1 MIKPSSG
8 TAGIAALLLSAA
20 LLCSSFGAG
29 AQQAP
34 ASPVTPVKPAA
45 RSVPALSAPAPSGSF
60 ADSAPVAT
68 HALDA
73 ADLGAWLDGRVPY
86 ALKSGDIA
94 GAVVI
99 VVKDGKVLLQKGYG
113 LADVA
118 ANKPMDAQTTLVRP
132 GSTSKLFTWTAV
144 MQQVA
149 LGKIDL
155 DRSVNDYL
163 DFKIEERF
171 GKPVTI
177 RDLMNHRA
185 GFEEGLKE
193 LLAYDLKKA
202 PTTERYLKDHPRPM
216 LFAPGATPGYSNYGA
231 ALAGYIVERVSG
243 EPFDDYVDKHI
254 FAPLGMRSST
264 FTHPLPAKLAA
275 NMSKGY
281 RVASGPA
288 SEYELVITR
297 PAGSLAATAADM
309 GRFMLAHLQQ
319 GSVDG
324 ATILDPA
331 TTALMHTA
339 TQTSLPGFGV
349 MAHGFFLEQKNGHT
363 MLGHGG
369 DTVVF
374 HSELSLLPDDKVG
387 IFVSFNSQGKD
398 AAAYGARKELMDGFI
413 DRYFPAPK
421 VVDAPVLA
429 TAVADAQK
437 IAGRY
442 ESSRRV
448 EHGFLS
454 VLYLM
459 QQSVISAN
467 ADGTIEAAG
476 GPSGGMVTFREV
488 APQLW
493 REKGGT
499 HTLAMRDIDGVQTVI
514 DSENPIAVLQQAS
527 FYRGAPL
534 NLTILSLSLLVI
546 IATLVLWPL
555 GALLLRAHHATIAAG
570 PAVAPLRRVR
580 LVQRLAALVSVTYL
594 FFWYLLIKPV
604 LSVDLGIYSAVN
616 DWMVGGMELAGVLA
630 IAAAGAGI
638 WAAVRMHRLR
648 ASILSRIWAVLVAL
662 ALVGIVWVAA
672 VGQLMTWNLN
682 Y

>member
-1 MIKPSSG
+1 MNKRFISRLAPL
-8 TAGIAALLLSAA
+8 AAAAALILASVATSAR
-20 LLCSSFGAG
+20 
-29 AQQAP
+29 QATPP
-34 ASPVTPVKPAA
+34 A
-45 RSVPALSAPAPSGSF
+45 APAPAVSS
-60 ADSAPVAT
+60 ADAAVDSVPPAT

-86 ALKSGDIA
+86 SLKSGDIA
-94 GAVVI
+94 GAVVL

-113 LADVA
+113 TSDVA
-118 ANKPMDAQTTLVRP
+118 TRAPMDPETTLVRP

-155 DRSVNDYL
+155 DRNVNDYL
-163 DFKIEERF
+163 DFKIEEKF
-171 GKPVTI
+171 GKPITM

-216 LFAPGATPGYSNYGA
+216 LFAPGAVPGYSNYGA
-231 ALAGYIVERVSG
+231 SLAGYIVERVSG
-243 EPFDDYVDKHI
+243 EPFDDYVAKHI
-254 FAPLGMRSST
+254 FQPLGMRHST
-264 FTHPLPAKLAA
+264 FTHPLPPALLAT
-275 NMSKGY
+275 MSKGY

-288 SEYELVITR
+288 SDYELVVTR
-297 PAGSLAATAADM
+297 PAGSMASTASDM

-331 TTALMHTA
+331 TTARMHTA

-349 MAHGFFLEQKNGHT
+349 MAHGFFLERKNGRT

-374 HSELSLLPDDKVG
+374 HTDMALLPDEKVG
-387 IFVSFNSQGKD
+387 IFVSFNSRGKD
-398 AAAYGARKELMDGFI
+398 AAVYGARKELIDGFM

-421 VVDAPVLA
+421 VVDAPALA
-429 TAVADAQK
+429 SAVADAQK

-448 EHGFLS
+448 EHGFLT
-454 VLYLM
+454 VLYLL
-459 QQSVISAN
+459 QQSVITAKP
-467 ADGTIEAAG
+467 DGTIEAAG
-476 GPSGGMVTFREV
+476 GPGGETAIFREV

-499 HTLAMRDIDGVQTVI
+499 HMLALQEVGGVKTVL
-514 DSENPIAVLQQAS
+514 DSENPIAVLQEAS
-527 FYRGAPL
+527 FLRSAPL
-534 NLTILSLSLLVI
+534 NLTIFTLALLVTVS
-546 IATLVLWPL
+546 TLVVWPL
-555 GALLLRAHHATIAAG
+555 GALLLRAERASVVHS
-570 PAVAPLRRVR
+570 APLRRAR
-580 LVQRLAALVSVTYL
+580 LVQRLAVVVSLLYL
-594 FFWYLLIKPV
+594 LAWYLLIAPV
-604 LSVDLGIYSAVN
+604 LETSLGIYSASN

-630 IAAAGAGI
+630 VAAAGAGV
-638 WAAVRMHRLR
+638 WASWRMFKLK
-648 ASILSRIWAVLVAL
+648 ASALSRTWSVLVAL
-662 ALVGIVWVAA
+662 ALIGIVWIAA

>member
-1 MIKPSSG
+1 MTMRTTFTRFKYALPL
-8 TAGIAALLLSAA
+8 AACLLLA
-20 LLCSSFGAG
+20 LDAG
-29 AQQAP
+29 ARQALP
-34 ASPVTPVKPAA
+34 E
-45 RSVPALSAPAPSGSF
+45 APAPSGNSQ
-60 ADSAPVAT
+60 SAPAPT

-118 ANKPMDAQTTLVRP
+118 ARTPMDPDTTLVRP

-155 DRSVNDYL
+155 DRNVNDYL
-163 DFKIEERF
+163 DFKIDERF
-171 GKPVTI
+171 GKPVTM

-216 LFAPGATPGYSNYGA
+216 LFAPGAVPGYSNYGA
-231 ALAGYIVERVSG
+231 SLAGYIVERVSG
-243 EPFDDYVDKHI
+243 EPFDDYVAKHI
-254 FAPLGMRSST
+254 FQPLGMRHST
-264 FTHPLPAKLAA
+264 FTHPLPDALMKT
-275 NMSKGY
+275 MSKGY
-281 RVASGPA
+281 REASGPP
-288 SEYELVITR
+288 SEYELVVTR
-297 PAGSLAATAADM
+297 PAGSLAATASDM

-324 ATILDPA
+324 ASILDPA
-331 TTALMHTA
+331 TTAKMHSP

-349 MAHGFFLEQKNGHT
+349 MAHGFFLEQKNGRT

-374 HSELSLLPDDKVG
+374 HTELNLLPQEGVG
-387 IFVSFNSQGKD
+387 IFFSFNSRGKD
-398 AAAYGARKELMDGFI
+398 AAVYGARKELMDGFM
-413 DRYFPAPK
+413 DRYYPAPK
-421 VVDAPVLA
+421 PADAPALA
-429 TAVADAQK
+429 SAAADARK

-454 VLYLM
+454 VLYLLE
-459 QQSVISAN
+459 QSVITAN
-467 ADGTIEAAG
+467 ADGTIAAPAGPG
-476 GPSGGMVTFREV
+476 GETATFREV
-488 APQLW
+488 GPQLW
-493 REKGGT
+493 REQGGT
-499 HTLAMRDIDGVQTVI
+499 HMLALKYVDGVKTVL
-514 DSENPIAVLQQAS
+514 DSENPIAVLQEAS
-527 FYRGAPL
+527 FLRGAPL
-534 NLTILSLSLLVI
+534 NLTILCLALLVLVSTI
-546 IATLVLWPL
+546 ILWPL
-555 GALLLRAHHATIAAG
+555 GALLRRAERATAPST
-570 PAVAPLRRVR
+570 PALARVR
-580 LVQRLAALVSVTYL
+580 LVQRVAVAVSLVYL
-594 FFWYLLIKPV
+594 FAWYLLIKPV
-604 LSVDLGIYSAVN
+604 LNTELGIYSAVN
-616 DWMVGGMELAGVLA
+616 DWMVGGMELAGILA

-638 WAAVRMHRLR
+638 WAAWRMFKLP
-648 ASILSRIWAVLVAL
+648 ASTLSRTWAVLVAL
-662 ALVGIVWVAA
+662 ALAGIVWIAA